1 MSVPEDT
8 FVPASEQGQTPETS
22 RAPAP
27 ADDGKTQ
34 QQEPPQA
41 DGQQGEN
48 ETEEQRQER
57 DERGRYKGLQPRIDE
72 LTRKRHEAEREAA
85 YWRGVATQG
94 KATTSAEQ
102 PQAAPAAPTKPTLDQ
117 FDDYA
122 TFVEAL
128 ADWKADQKVSQ
139 AMSQQQAAAARQQ
152 QASTWETRQAAA
164 RTAMPDYD
172 AVVGAADAPVAA
184 HVAEALV
191 DSEHGPALAY
201 HLAKHPEVLARLN
214 SLPQRQADRELGRL
228 EATLSAPAAAP
239 ADPPARTTQA
249 PKPAGVNLSQGRS
262 VANDPSKM
270 SVEDYIAHRSK
281 GPNKARWAR

>member
-22 RAPAP
+22 QAPAP
-27 ADDGKTQ
+27 ADDSKTQ
-34 QQEPPQA
+34 QQEPQA
-41 DGQQGEN
+41 KDGQQGEA
-48 ETEEQRQER
+48 ETDEQRQER

-94 KATTSAEQ
+94 KAPQSADQ
-102 PQAAPAAPTKPTLDQ
+102 HSAAPAAPTKPTPDQ
-117 FDDYA
+117 FEDYA
-122 TFVEAL
+122 SFVEAL
-128 ADWKADQKVSQ
+128 ADFKADQKVAQ

-152 QASTWETRQAAA
+152 QASTWEQRQAAA

-172 AVVGAADAPVAA
+172 AVVGATDAPVAA

-191 DSEHGPALAY
+191 ESEHGPALAY

-214 SLPQRQADRELGRL
+214 SLPQRQADRELGRI
-228 EATLSAPAAAP
+228 EATLSAPADVP
-239 ADPPARTTQA
+239 ADHPARTTQA
-249 PKPAGVNLSQGRS
+249 PKPAAVNLSQGRS
-262 VANDPSKM
+262 VADEPSKM
-270 SVEDYIAHRSK
+270 SIDDYVAHRSK

>member
-34 QQEPPQA
+34 QQEPQQA
-41 DGQQGEN
+41 DGQQGET

-94 KATTSAEQ
+94 KAPNPAEQ
-102 PQAAPAAPTKPTLDQ
+102 PAAAPAAPPKPSPEA
-117 FDDYA
+117 FDTYA
-122 TFVEAL
+122 DFVEAL
-128 ADWKADQKVSQ
+128 ADWKADQKVTQ
-139 AMSQQQAAAARQQ
+139 ALTKREAEAAQRQQ
-152 QASTWETRQAAA
+152 QQQRASTWEQRQASA

-172 AVVGAADAPVAA
+172 VVVGAADAPVAA
-184 HVAEALV
+184 HVAEALME
-191 DSEHGPALAY
+191 SEHGPALAY
-201 HLAKHPEVLARLN
+201 HLAKHPELLARLN
-214 SLPQRQADRELGRL
+214 SLPQRQADRELGRI
-228 EATLSAPAAAP
+228 EANLSAP

-249 PKPAGVNLSQGRS
+249 PKPAAVNLSQGRS

-270 SVEDYIAHRSK
+270 SVEDYVAHRSK